1 MDYEQKYKEALERAR
16 VYHTGGSTI
25 DAHITEVIFP
35 ELAES
40 EDERIQ
46 KSLIKAFGTIGK
58 KDWGGLIVRDIL
70 AWLEKQRDYNRLIEE
85 MKKRKELLSK
95 EKEKATSAND
105 KLSLGGRIA
114 MLQELLAFNI
124 CNTTDKVEPKF
135 KVGDWVVQENIGT
148 YKVIEVCESWY
159 EVIDNQNN
167 HYSIGFDKE
176 DMCHLWT
183 INDAKD
189 GDVLTCYSDIKGQPI
204 EQTGIIKQYVGRH
217 GGCFNSFKAHFGVDW
232 NNNVVIEG
240 YMGSS
245 NIYPATK
252 EQCGLLFTKMKEA
265 GWEWD
270 DEKKKLKIL
279 EKQDEQKQIWKPSAA
294 QLIVIKDLID
304 GKDTSNVNKVILRG
318 MFDELKQNFG
328 L

>member
-1 MDYEQKYKEALERAR
+1 MNYEQKYKNALLRASKLR
-16 VYHTGGSTI
+16 VQNPFDTVGQMVEH
-25 DAHITEVIFP
+25 IFP
-35 ELAES
+35 ELKES

-70 AWLEKQRDYNRLIEE
+70 AWLEKQRDYDRLIEE

-95 EKEKATSAND
+95 EKEKATSTND

-189 GDVLTCYSDIKGQPI
+189 GDVLLEEEIGEPFIYNGNRAIHFLGVHC
-204 EQTGIIKQYVGRH
+204 GIYNGEFNPY
-217 GGCFNSFKAHFGVDW
+217 GGIHHCGKNSH
-232 NNNVVIEG
+232 
-240 YMGSS
+240 
-245 NIYPATK
+245 PATK
-252 EQCGLLFTKMKEA
+252 EQRDLLFQKIKEA
-265 GWEWD
+265 GYQWD
-270 DEKKKLKIL
+270 NEKKELKKMEVVSKESEDEKVRKALVELVKCNERSGYTLLNNVSTDSMLAWL
-279 EKQDEQKQIWKPSAA
+279 EKQGKQ
-294 QLIVIKDLID
+294 
-304 GKDTSNVNKVILRG
+304 
-318 MFDELKQNFG
+318 
-328 L
+328 